1 MMADRLPQKPTGEI
15 PTVGQ
20 CAEDLAYTMYDD
32 VNVNAAMVH
41 LTAGPPF
48 LDQLDHSR
56 RQAASE
62 SDNKRRLAGFGPKQA
77 EASLNTYLKAL
88 ARRPDDW
95 PIHFNLALFYQEL
108 KREKEAGEQ
117 FQYLVNRFPQMKP
130 FRVGL
135 ANSLMSTGN
144 KAEALE
150 QLRQALSLDPSDKEI
165 QRQVDELGRFGGTSS
180 TSP

>member
-1 MMADRLPQKPTGEI
+1 
-15 PTVGQ
+15 
-20 CAEDLAYTMYDD
+20 
-32 VNVNAAMVH
+32 
-41 LTAGPPF
+41 
-48 LDQLDHSR
+48 LDHSR

-88 ARRPDDW
+88 ARRPEDW

-117 FQYLVNRFPQMKP
+117 FKYLVNRFPQMKP
-130 FRVGL
+130 FRIGL
-135 ANSLMSTGN
+135 ANSLISAGN
-144 KAEALE
+144 KAGALE
-150 QLRQALSLDPSDKEI
+150 QFRQALSLDPSDKEI
-165 QRQVDELGRFGGTSS
+165 QRQVDELGRFGGS